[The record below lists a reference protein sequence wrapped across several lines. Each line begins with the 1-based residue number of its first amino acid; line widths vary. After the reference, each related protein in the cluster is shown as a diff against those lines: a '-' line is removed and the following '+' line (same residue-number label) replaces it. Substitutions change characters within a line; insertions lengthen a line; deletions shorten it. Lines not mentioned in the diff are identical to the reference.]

1 MQNVF
6 AEVEANMKLISIYT
20 IERRAQEEAQ
30 CDEAMMSAM
39 GQLIGEMQQAGIL
52 LDFGGV
58 DSEGTELRVRKSGAQ
73 ITVTDGPLTEAK
85 EIVGGFAVLSVASRD
100 EALLR
105 TRRFL
110 EVAGDGTSELHQ
122 LAEYA

>member
-1 MQNVF
+1 MHNVL
-6 AEVEANMKLISIYT
+6 AEVEANMKFISIYT
-20 IERRAQEEAQ
+20 IERRAQEEAP
-30 CDEAMMSAM
+30 DEAMMSAM

-58 DSEGTELRVRKSGAQ
+58 DSEGTELRVRKSGAH
-73 ITVTDGPLTEAK
+73 ITVTDGPFTEAK

-100 EALLR
+100 EALLW